1 MIEFSQLI
9 AYVVALGIAA
19 AIPGPGMTALVAR
32 SAGSGAIAGFV
43 MLAGLILGDLTYLSL
58 AVFGLAVIAKTFSE
72 FFIVVK
78 LLAAAYLVYLA
89 WRFWSADHEAIDGRS
104 NISKKELLGSFV
116 SGLTITLSNPK
127 TIAFYLALLPV
138 VINLQDVT
146 LLNWAIGLV
155 PATIGILLV
164 IGGAFILSAL
174 AIRKFLA
181 SAKAQK
187 YLHRGA
193 ATAMIAA
200 AGTLVVKGS

>member
-1 MIEFSQLI
+1 MIEVSQLL

-32 SAGSGAIAGFV
+32 SAASGATAGFV

-58 AVFGLAVIAKTFSE
+58 AVFGLAVVAKTFSE

-89 WRFWSADHEAIDGRS
+89 WRFWVAEHQSINANA
-104 NISKKELLGSFV
+104 NISKKELVGTFI

-146 LLNWAIGLV
+146 VLNWATALV
-155 PATIGILLV
+155 PATVGILLV
-164 IGGAFILSAL
+164 IGGAFIFGAL
-174 AIRKFLA
+174 IIRKFLA

-200 AGTLVVKGS
+200 AGTMVVKGS